1 MAMID
6 NIKGAI
12 RSHFDIP
19 GYIEICADAVRYDL
33 LHGPAWALIPQDD
46 ITKFDDEN
54 LYATYAEDLE
64 DEKKEGDVIVQ
75 VYTSKIAATLREYID
90 DLPSDLYYDVD
101 FGELLDREPESME
114 DEIENPDYDPEDED
128 SEEFIKEI
136 VHPSEYYTVDR
147 RTIIEALFGKTIANE
162 F

>member
-6 NIKGAI
+6 TIKGEI
-12 RSHFDIP
+12 KSHFEIP
-19 GYIEICADAVRYDL
+19 RYIEICADAVRYDL

-64 DEKKEGDVIVQ
+64 DDKKEGDVIVQ
-75 VYTSKIAATLREYID
+75 VYTSKVADALREYID
-90 DLPSDLYYDVD
+90 DLPSDLYYDVQS
-101 FGELLDREPESME
+101 GELLDREPESFE
-114 DEIENPDYDPEDED
+114 DEIENPDYDPDDAD

-136 VHPSEYYTVDR
+136 VEPSEYYAVDR
-147 RTIIEALFGKTIANE
+147 HTIIEALFGKTIAKE